1 MTRRA
6 LVPPVLLALLVVV
19 AAACAPARPASHVL
33 RVGSSGDYAPFSVR
47 DEVGWEGF
55 DVEVARRFAHDTG
68 RKIELVEFRWPALE
82 LDLTAN
88 RFDVAMSG
96 VTMRPWRARVGSF
109 TRPIARVGAV
119 VLARPGIG
127 TTLAELDTDGR
138 RIGVNQGG
146 YLERVARR
154 LFRHA
159 QVDPVEH
166 NRRLADLLRRGM
178 VDALVS
184 DELEGPIFLR
194 VVPDAVVIGPLTND
208 RKAYL
213 ARDPALAEELDAW
226 LRAREIDGSLASFRG
241 RMLGRQWGV
250 PHGAA
255 ASDLDALLAQ
265 IELRLAFMPGVALAK
280 EQRGL
285 PTADPA
291 QEAEVVAR
299 ARERA
304 ALLHVAPDRIA
315 ALFDALIAAARH
327 VQNDFRAMPA
337 TARPVVETMDL
348 EQDARPALARISATI
363 VARAADV
370 AHGRPEGAR
379 PTPAV
384 LADALDA
391 SLASADDRLAIA
403 AAVAALLPGAE

>member
-1 MTRRA
+1 VRRRA
-6 LVPPVLLALLVVV
+6 LVLLVVLV
-19 AAACAPARPASHVL
+19 AGCAPTRPASSVL

-68 RKIELVEFRWPALE
+68 RRIELVEFRWPALE
-82 LDLTAN
+82 LDLAAN

-109 TRPIARVGAV
+109 TRPVARVGAV
-119 VLARPGIG
+119 VLARPDIG
-127 TTLAELDTDGR
+127 TTLAELDTAER

-159 QVDPVEH
+159 HVEPVAD
-166 NRRLADLLRRGM
+166 NRRLAGVLRGGA

-184 DELEGPIFLR
+184 DELEAPIFLR
-194 VVPDAVVIGPLTND
+194 AAPGAVVVGPLTND

-213 ARDPALAEELDAW
+213 AREPALADELDAW
-226 LRAREIDGSLASFRG
+226 LRAREIDGSLANFRG
-241 RMLGRQWGV
+241 RMLGPQWGM

-255 ASDLDALLAQ
+255 ASDLDALLAL

-304 ALLHVAPDRIA
+304 ALLQVDPDRIA
-315 ALFDALIAAARH
+315 ALFDALVAAARH
-327 VQNDFRAMPA
+327 VQDDFRATPSA
-337 TARPVVETMDL
+337 DRPVVETMDL

-370 AHGRPEGAR
+370 AHGRLGGPR

-391 SLASADDRLAIA
+391 SLAAPDDRLAIGS
-403 AAVAALLPGAE
+403 AVAALLPAE

>member
-1 MTRRA
+1 MRRRA
-6 LVPPVLLALLVVV
+6 LVLLAVLV
-19 AAACAPARPASHVL
+19 AGCAPPRPASQVL

-68 RKIELVEFRWPALE
+68 RRIEIVEFRWPALE
-82 LDLTAN
+82 LDLAAN

-96 VTMRPWRARVGSF
+96 VTMRPWRARVGTF
-109 TRPIARVGAV
+109 TRPVARVGAV
-119 VLARPGIG
+119 LLVRRGIA
-127 TTLAELDTDGR
+127 TTLAEVDVADR

-154 LFRHA
+154 LFRRA
-159 QVDPVEH
+159 EVTPVGD
-166 NRRLADLLRRGM
+166 NRHLADLLRRGA
-178 VDALVS
+178 VDGLVS
-184 DELEGPIFLR
+184 DELEAPIFRR
-194 VVPDAVVIGPLTND
+194 VAPDADAIGPLTND

-241 RMLGRQWGV
+241 RMLGPQWGA

-255 ASDLDALLAQ
+255 ASDLDALLAL

-291 QEAEVVAR
+291 QEADVVAR

-304 ALLHVAPDRIA
+304 ALLHVDPERVG
-315 ALFDALIAAARH
+315 ALFNALIAAARH
-327 VQNDFRAMPA
+327 VQDDFRATPA
-337 TARPVVETMDL
+337 AERPVVETMDL
-348 EQDARPALARISATI
+348 EQEARPALGRISTTI

-370 AHGRPEGAR
+370 AHGRLDGPR

-391 SLASADDRLAIA
+391 SLASAEDRLAIA
-403 AAVAALLPGAE
+403 TAVASLLPAE

>member
-1 MTRRA
+1 VRRRA
-6 LVPPVLLALLVVV
+6 LVLVAVLLAG
-19 AAACAPARPASHVL
+19 CAPTRPASRVL

-82 LDLTAN
+82 LDLAAN

-96 VTMRPWRARVGSF
+96 VTMRPWRARVGTF
-109 TRPIARVGAV
+109 TRPIARVGAI
-119 VLARPGIG
+119 VLARPGIA
-127 TTLAELDTDGR
+127 TTLEELDVADR

-154 LFRHA
+154 LFRRA
-159 QVDPVEH
+159 QVTPVED
-166 NRRLADLLRRGM
+166 NRRLAGLLRGGM

-184 DELEGPIFLR
+184 DEIEAPLFLR
-194 VVPDAVVIGPLTND
+194 VVPDATVLGPLTND

-213 ARDPALAEELDAW
+213 ARDPALAEELDGW
-226 LRAREIDGSLASFRG
+226 VRAREIDGSLANFRG
-241 RMLGRQWGV
+241 RMLGPQWGA

-255 ASDLDALLAQ
+255 ASDLDALLAL

-291 QEAEVVAR
+291 QEADVVAR

-304 ALLHVAPDRIA
+304 ALLHVEPDRIA
-315 ALFDALIAAARH
+315 ALFDALIVAARH
-327 VQNDFRAMPA
+327 VQDRFRAMPA
-337 TARPVVETMDL
+337 AERPVVETMDL
-348 EQDARPALARISATI
+348 EQDARPALARVSTTI

-370 AHGRPEGAR
+370 AHGRLGAAR
-379 PTPAV
+379 PTAAV

-391 SLASADDRLAIA
+391 SLASHDDRLAIA
-403 AAVAALLPGAE
+403 SAVAALLPAE